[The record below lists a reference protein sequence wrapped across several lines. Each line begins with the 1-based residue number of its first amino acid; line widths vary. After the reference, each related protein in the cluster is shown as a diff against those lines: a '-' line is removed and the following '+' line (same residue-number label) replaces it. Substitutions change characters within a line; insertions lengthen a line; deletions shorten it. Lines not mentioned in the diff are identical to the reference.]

1 VIFFVIF
8 LKKLHLINI
17 ANNFFFKKN
26 LMLQVVFR
34 EDKELDN
41 NIVCENLKIKGI
53 KPDLE
58 PCFDTK

>member
-1 VIFFVIF
+1 
-8 LKKLHLINI
+8 
-17 ANNFFFKKN
+17 
-26 LMLQVVFR
+26 MLQVVFR